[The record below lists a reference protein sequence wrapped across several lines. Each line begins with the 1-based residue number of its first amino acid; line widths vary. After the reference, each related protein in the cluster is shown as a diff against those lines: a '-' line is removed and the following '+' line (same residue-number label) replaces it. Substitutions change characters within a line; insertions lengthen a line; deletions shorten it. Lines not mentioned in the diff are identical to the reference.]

1 MYVILAPI
9 QIKPGC
15 TDQFIEAIIADST
28 GSVNNEPGCRRF
40 DVIRDAGDENRVWL
54 YEVYNDEAAF
64 QAHLETPH
72 FIKFRDATADIIIDG
87 IEGAALGSS
96 NIWPI
101 DAAWK

>member
-40 DVIRDAGDENRVWL
+40 DVIQRCRRRKSRL
-54 YEVYNDEAAF
+54 
-64 QAHLETPH
+64 
-72 FIKFRDATADIIIDG
+72 
-87 IEGAALGSS
+87 AL
-96 NIWPI
+96 
-101 DAAWK
+101 